1 MGGIKAIVKW
11 VNEVYGGIEIAG
23 AKVPLE
29 YVYYDSESKEEIR
42 K

>member
-1 MGGIKAIVKW
+1 MGGTKAIVKW
-11 VNEVYGGIEIAG
+11 VNEVYGGVEIAG

-29 YVYYDSESKEEIR
+29 YVYYDTGSKKEIR